1 MHAGYLVY
9 MMSLSFFRQ
18 ATLRQLFPFCREQ
31 TEISEG
37 RNLAK
42 VTRPIKDNTAIEP
55 GLAPSN
61 CNFLPKEKSGGA
73 VRLDFG
79 ESRTK
84 REQCLSSEP
93 EAEGQPAKRL
103 LACP

>member
-1 MHAGYLVY
+1 M
-9 MMSLSFFRQ
+9 Q

-31 TEISEG
+31 TEVSEG
-37 RNLAK
+37 RNLL
-42 VTRPIKDNTAIEP
+42 KDNTATEP

-61 CNFLPKEKSGGA
+61 CNFLLKEKSGGV

-103 LACP
+103 LACRP